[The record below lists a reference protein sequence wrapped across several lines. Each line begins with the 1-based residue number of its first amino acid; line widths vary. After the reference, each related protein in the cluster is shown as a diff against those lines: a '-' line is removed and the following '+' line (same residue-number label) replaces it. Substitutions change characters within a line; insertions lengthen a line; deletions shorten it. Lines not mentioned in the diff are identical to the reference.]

1 MRPYKRSNTIAVP
14 FTGAPLVWQGTPGFR
29 GEHVKIAHI
38 DTGIDYTHADFGGP
52 GTSDAYNAALATD
65 TAPASPLYFGPN
77 APKVKG
83 GYDFAGDAY
92 DAGDPA
98 NNVPQPDANPL
109 DCDGHGTHTAGTA
122 AGFGVALDGTTYHGP
137 YDSAAYTAGFLV
149 GPGVAPE
156 ADLYALKVFGCGGS
170 SGVVTEAIDW
180 AVANDMDVITMSLGS
195 DFGLTDPPDADTIA
209 ATNAVAAGIVV
220 AAAAGNSWP
229 CALHPWS
236 APASGDGVIAVAATD
251 ARTSFSAA
259 IASSSIQVRA

>member
-1 MRPYKRSNTIAVP
+1 MWPRASAPQHASIESAIVARGGTVLNHFHSALNGIKVSIDQKELAGLSALPGVVRVLPVRPYKRSNTIAVP

-65 TAPASPLYFGPN
+65 TAPANPLYFGPN

-122 AGFGVALDGTTYHGP
+122 AGFGVALDGTTYHGTA

-195 DFGLTDPPDADTIA
+195 D
-209 ATNAVAAGIVV
+209 
-220 AAAAGNSWP
+220 
-229 CALHPWS
+229 S
-236 APASGDGVIAVAATD
+236 A
-251 ARTSFSAA
+251 
-259 IASSSIQVRA
+259 